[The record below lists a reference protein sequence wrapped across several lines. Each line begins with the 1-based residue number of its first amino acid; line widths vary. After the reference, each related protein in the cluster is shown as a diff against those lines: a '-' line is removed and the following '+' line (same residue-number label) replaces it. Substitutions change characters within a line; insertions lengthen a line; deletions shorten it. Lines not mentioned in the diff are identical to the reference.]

1 MEGAVMSWPWMAEW
15 IKMKRIMVKFVI
27 HLLTNYAITS
37 PKIAEAWLQ
46 LYDNFEIHIS
56 FTVSFESK
64 SGITQIYNTLYA

>member
-1 MEGAVMSWPWMAEW
+1 MAVW
-15 IKMKRIMVKFVI
+15 IKTKRIMVKFVI

-37 PKIAEAWLQ
+37 PKIAEVRLRS
-46 LYDNFEIHIS
+46 YDNAEIHIS